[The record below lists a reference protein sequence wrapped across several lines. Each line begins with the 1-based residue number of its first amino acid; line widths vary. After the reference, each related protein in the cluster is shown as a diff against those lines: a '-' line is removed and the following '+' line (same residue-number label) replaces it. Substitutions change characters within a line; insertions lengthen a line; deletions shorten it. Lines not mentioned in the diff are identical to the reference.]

1 MSLGKAAGETQS
13 EELAARMP
21 KPTPSLTVALL
32 QAREA
37 AMGFFRPLL
46 NRHGLTEQ
54 QWRVIRILK
63 QVPDQQLESHELA
76 NIACILRPSLTGV
89 LVRLEKAGYVK
100 RWKPANDQRRL
111 CVALTEQG
119 NTLFATMSG
128 EMHSQYRKIK
138 RQLGDDNYKTLM
150 ELLDQLQSLRP

>member
-1 MSLGKAAGETQS
+1 MSRRRAVPKEHS
-13 EELAARMP
+13 HRMA

-46 NRHGLTEQ
+46 NEHGLTEQ

-63 QVPDQQLESHELA
+63 EVPEHQLESRDLA
-76 NIACILRPSLTGV
+76 EIACILRPSLTGV
-89 LVRLEKAGYVK
+89 LVRLEKTGYVK

-111 CVALTEQG
+111 CVSLTEEG
-119 NTLFATMSG
+119 HRLFDAMSG
-128 EMHSQYRKIK
+128 DMHKQYRRIK
-138 RQLGDDNYKTLM
+138 RQLGADNYKTLM
-150 ELLDQLQSLRP
+150 ALLDQLQRVEP